1 MFVIRPVV
9 RAITYIPSLL
19 KSNSLSRGAGLA
31 TMAKKRDPNTLSNY
45 HEILTTQLSLNFD
58 IDFKKKQL
66 AGNVII
72 RLKSLAESGV
82 KTVILDTSYVQYI

>member
-1 MFVIRPVV
+1 
-9 RAITYIPSLL
+9 
-19 KSNSLSRGAGLA
+19 
-31 TMAKKRDPNTLSNY
+31 MAKKRDPNTLSNY